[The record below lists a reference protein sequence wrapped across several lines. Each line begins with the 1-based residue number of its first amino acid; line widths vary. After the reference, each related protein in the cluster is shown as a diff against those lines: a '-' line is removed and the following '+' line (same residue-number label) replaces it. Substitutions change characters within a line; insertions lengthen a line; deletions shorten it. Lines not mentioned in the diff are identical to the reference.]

1 MTRVLLTRP
10 AGADAG
16 LANLLQADGFEV
28 EAVPT
33 VAIERVDFQPPA
45 LELFDWVV
53 VTSPRAVAPLP
64 SPRKPPRWAVV
75 GSASARELARH
86 GVDADFIPS
95 RQDGATLGRELPDVT
110 GRRVLLPRTDAAAAE
125 LPRILRRRGAQ
136 VTELV
141 VYRTHTGP
149 ESSRL
154 RLKAALARGVAVAV
168 FASPSAVAGFIRLA
182 GSPAVPAVVIGSST
196 EREARRYKFRVV
208 SKAASPEPAALAA
221 AVKEAVAEV
230 VP

>member
-1 MTRVLLTRP
+1 MTRVLVTRP
-10 AGADAG
+10 TGSDSSLASLLTAAG
-16 LANLLQADGFEV
+16 LEV

-33 VAIERVDFQPPA
+33 VAIEPIDFSPPA

-53 VTSPRAVAPLP
+53 VTSARAVAALP
-64 SPRKPPRWAVV
+64 APRKPPRWAAV
-75 GSASARELARH
+75 GTATATALAH
-86 GVDADFIPS
+86 EGVDADFVPS
-95 RQDGATLGRELPDVT
+95 TQDGATLARELPDVT
-110 GRRVLLPRTDAAAAE
+110 GRRVLVPRADRAAAE